1 MRGRFGLNLFI
12 IAEILG
18 NLAYSVAFVLCLPLF
33 YACWQ
38 SEADAAAAFFFA
50 AMISLLTGGALK
62 QKGKGGAD
70 EDIAVR
76 EGVAITGVGWFMV
89 SILSFL
95 PYFLGGFLSP
105 LDSLAEAI
113 SGLSGTGA
121 AFIADLDPL
130 PRSLLLWR
138 SLTNW
143 IGGIG
148 IIVIFMALL
157 PQFGRG
163 AMYLLR
169 AETTGPMVERQRPRI
184 RDNAIALFS
193 IYIVYTVLCMLGY
206 RLFGMNWYDAVN
218 HAFTTIATGGFS
230 PHNESFIYFDSP
242 LLEAWACFWMLLSS
256 GSFGMYVLAVHAG
269 WRIVWRNTELRAF
282 LALFAIATVLIVI
295 DLMTEQNF
303 SFWSALRYAAFH
315 TASLGSTTGFVAYDF
330 DTWPAFSK
338 SVLLLLMFMGGCAGS
353 TAGGFKILRFVV
365 MVRLIKAL
373 IWQKLHPQ
381 MVAHVSMNGVRLP
394 PQILFNIARHF
405 FVYVMLDV
413 LFAFFLIFDGIR
425 MIDAVSVSISTM
437 ASVGPGFGIAGATS
451 TYAILPPFSKAVACV
466 SMFFGRLEIFTVL
479 AILTPEFWH
488 KGKSW

>member
-1 MRGRFGLNLFI
+1 MNLFI
-12 IAEILG
+12 IADILG
-18 NLAYSVAFVLCLPLF
+18 NLAYSVAAVLSLPLV
-33 YACWQ
+33 YAALQ
-38 SEADAAAAFFFA
+38 GEADAAMAFFFA
-50 AMISLLTGGALK
+50 VMVSLVVGGALK
-62 QKGKGGAD
+62 QRGEMVTED
-70 EDIAVR
+70 EIAVR

-89 SILSFL
+89 SLLSLL
-95 PYFLGGFLSP
+95 PYLLGGFLSP
-105 LDSLAEAI
+105 LDSLAESI

-121 AFIADLDPL
+121 TFIPDLDVL

-163 AMYLLR
+163 AMFLLR
-169 AETTGPMVERQRPRI
+169 AEATGPMVERQRPRI

-193 IYIVYTVLCMLGY
+193 VYIGYTLLAMGGYLVL
-206 RLFGMNWYDAVN
+206 GMSAYDALN

-230 PHNESFIYFDSP
+230 TYNDSFLHFNSP
-242 LLEAWACFWMLLSS
+242 AIEAWAVLWMLISS
-256 GSFGMYVLAVHAG
+256 GSFGMYVLALHTS
-269 WRIVWRNTELRAF
+269 WRVVLRNTEFRAF
-282 LALFAIATVLIVI
+282 LLLFVVATLLIAL
-295 DLMTEQNF
+295 DLMTEMGF
-303 SFWSALRYAAFH
+303 GLGTAFRH
-315 TASLGSTTGFVAYDF
+315 AVFQTASLGSTTGFVSYDF
-330 DTWPAFSK
+330 DTWPSFSK
-338 SVLLLLMFMGGCAGS
+338 AVLLLLMFVGGCAGS
-353 TAGGFKILRFVV
+353 TSGGFKILRFVV
-365 MVRLIKAL
+365 MLRLIKAL
-373 IWQKLHPQ
+373 VWQKLHPKL
-381 MVAHVSMNGVRLP
+381 VAYVTMNGVHLP
-394 PQILFNIARHF
+394 NQILFNIARHF
-405 FVYVMLDV
+405 FVYVMMNV

-437 ASVGPGFGIAGATS
+437 GSVGPGFGIAGATS

>member
-1 MRGRFGLNLFI
+1 MNLGI

-18 NLAYSVAFVLCLPLF
+18 NLAYSVSLVLSLPLA
-33 YACWQ
+33 YAIYQ
-38 SEADAAAAFFFA
+38 EEPGAAAAFFFA
-50 AMISLLTGGALK
+50 AMISLVVGGALK
-62 QKGKGGAD
+62 QRGQLVRD
-70 EDIAVR
+70 EDIEVR

-89 SILSFL
+89 SLLSLL
-95 PYFLGGFLSP
+95 PYLLGGYLSP
-105 LDSLAEAI
+105 LDSLAESV

-121 AFIADLDPL
+121 TFIPNLDVL

-163 AMYLLR
+163 AMFLLR

-193 IYIVYTVLCMLGY
+193 IYIVYTVICMIGY
-206 RLFGMNWYDAVN
+206 RLLGMSGYDALN

-230 PHNESFIYFDSP
+230 TWNDSFIHFNSP
-242 LLEAWACFWMLLSS
+242 AIEAWAVLWMLISS
-256 GSFGMYVLAVHAG
+256 GSFGMYVLAVHTG
-269 WRIVWRNTELRAF
+269 WRVIWRSTEYRAF
-282 LALFAIATVLIVI
+282 LLLFAIATVLIGL
-295 DLMTEQNF
+295 DLMTEMDF
-303 SFWSALRYAAFH
+303 SFGAAFRYAAFQ
-315 TASLGSTTGFVAYDF
+315 TASLGSTTGFVSYDF
-330 DTWPAFSK
+330 DTWPSFSK

-353 TAGGFKILRFVV
+353 TSGGFKILRFVV
-365 MVRLIKAL
+365 MLRLVKTL
-373 IWQKLHPQ
+373 VWQKLHPKF
-381 MVAHVSMNGVRLP
+381 VGYVTVNGVHLP

-405 FVYVMLDV
+405 FVYVMMDV

-451 TYAILPPFSKAVACV
+451 TYAMLPTFSKAVACV

-479 AILTPEFWH
+479 AILTPDFWR